1 MFYVQDQRV
10 ISDNCD
16 HQTAGPA
23 DSRNMINYGMK
34 ETVLFALAAVFCF
47 LEWKA
52 TANNYRILSSIVR
65 STRDRYYALY
75 FKGKVRYSI
84 LVCALYLIKYC
95 ACIHF
100 RAQ

>member
-34 ETVLFALAAVFCF
+34 ETVLFALAGFVVAA
-47 LEWKA
+47 A
-52 TANNYRILSSIVR
+52 TLP
-65 STRDRYYALY
+65 DR
-75 FKGKVRYSI
+75 
-84 LVCALYLIKYC
+84 
-95 ACIHF
+95 
-100 RAQ
+100 

>member
-34 ETVLFALAAVFCF
+34 ETVLFALAGFVVGFFFEIIWFTRAVFEKLPTHQF
-47 LEWKA
+47 FP
-52 TANNYRILSSIVR
+52 
-65 STRDRYYALY
+65 D
-75 FKGKVRYSI
+75 
-84 LVCALYLIKYC
+84 
-95 ACIHF
+95 
-100 RAQ
+100 

>member
-34 ETVLFALAAVFCF
+34 ETVLFALAMR
-47 LEWKA
+47 LP
-52 TANNYRILSSIVR
+52 II
-65 STRDRYYALY
+65 
-75 FKGKVRYSI
+75 
-84 LVCALYLIKYC
+84 YLKNQIS
-95 ACIHF
+95 
-100 RAQ
+100 

>member
-34 ETVLFALAAVFCF
+34 ETVLFALAGFVVGFF
-47 LEWKA
+47 FE
-52 TANNYRILSSIVR
+52 II
-65 STRDRYYALY
+65 
-75 FKGKVRYSI
+75 
-84 LVCALYLIKYC
+84 
-95 ACIHF
+95 
-100 RAQ
+100 